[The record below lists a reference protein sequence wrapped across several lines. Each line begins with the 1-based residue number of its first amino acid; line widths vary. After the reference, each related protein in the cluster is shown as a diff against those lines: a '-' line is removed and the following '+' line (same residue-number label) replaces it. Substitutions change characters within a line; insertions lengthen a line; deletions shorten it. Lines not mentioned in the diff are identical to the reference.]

1 MLEITRK
8 NCYKCDLEIITL
20 NNSQYFWINLKDLE
34 VETES
39 NWQNIFSKYENS
51 SALKYRKELTPNIHF
66 QPDRIFIRNDL
77 FKKIIKSCKAT
88 NVEFLMLKEKLG
100 LCPYGV
106 ICDKQKFILPEIQ
119 DDIEELKKENEEPI
133 KRKRSDES
141 TKEPIKWK
149 IKSSDETTE
158 EPIEIKSSDE
168 SIKIKSPKKDENTT
182 DWYDKNKFKKILAI
196 ANSNKFNHKNKIG
209 KLKYNDIGNLNNNI
223 KNNKISEILAKENL
237 KVLNEIK
244 KAEIKNKRLISG
256 QKELLEFFNK
266 LRDIIL
272 TEDNNNN
279 SSSNSKSD
287 NNNNNNNNNNED
299 ENKDENEN
307 ENEDVNEEENKDD
320 DDDDKDK
327 NEEYYIIKQ
336 INGYFKTIE
345 TKSFEE

>member
-8 NCYKCDLEIITL
+8 NCYKCDLETITL

-39 NWQNIFSKYENS
+39 NWQNIFNKYENS

-141 TKEPIKWK
+141 TKEPIK
-149 IKSSDETTE
+149 
-158 EPIEIKSSDE
+158 
-168 SIKIKSPKKDENTT
+168 
-182 DWYDKNKFKKILAI
+182 
-196 ANSNKFNHKNKIG
+196 
-209 KLKYNDIGNLNNNI
+209 
-223 KNNKISEILAKENL
+223 
-237 KVLNEIK
+237 
-244 KAEIKNKRLISG
+244 
-256 QKELLEFFNK
+256 
-266 LRDIIL
+266 
-272 TEDNNNN
+272 
-279 SSSNSKSD
+279 
-287 NNNNNNNNNNED
+287 
-299 ENKDENEN
+299 
-307 ENEDVNEEENKDD
+307 
-320 DDDDKDK
+320 
-327 NEEYYIIKQ
+327 
-336 INGYFKTIE
+336 
-345 TKSFEE
+345 

>member
-1 MLEITRK
+1 M
-8 NCYKCDLEIITL
+8 
-20 NNSQYFWINLKDLE
+20 
-34 VETES
+34 
-39 NWQNIFSKYENS
+39 
-51 SALKYRKELTPNIHF
+51 
-66 QPDRIFIRNDL
+66 
-77 FKKIIKSCKAT
+77 
-88 NVEFLMLKEKLG
+88 
-100 LCPYGV
+100 
-106 ICDKQKFILPEIQ
+106 
-119 DDIEELKKENEEPI
+119 
-133 KRKRSDES
+133 
-141 TKEPIKWK
+141 
-149 IKSSDETTE
+149 
-158 EPIEIKSSDE
+158 
-168 SIKIKSPKKDENTT
+168 
-182 DWYDKNKFKKILAI
+182 
-196 ANSNKFNHKNKIG
+196 
-209 KLKYNDIGNLNNNI
+209 NNNI

-244 KAEIKNKRLISG
+244 KAEIKNTRLISG

-320 DDDDKDK
+320 DDDDDKDK